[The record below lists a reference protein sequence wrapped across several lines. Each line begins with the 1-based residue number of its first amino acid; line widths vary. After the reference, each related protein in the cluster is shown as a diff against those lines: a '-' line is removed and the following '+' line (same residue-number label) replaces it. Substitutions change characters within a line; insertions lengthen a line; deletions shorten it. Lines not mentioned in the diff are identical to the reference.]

1 MRRREFITLVGTAA
15 MLPLAAHAQRPALP
29 VVGFLSGRSLASDA
43 HLAAAF
49 RQGLSETGHI
59 DGKSV
64 SIEFRWADGQS
75 DRLPALA
82 ADLVRRQ
89 VAVIFAGAVEVQI
102 RALNAAVATI
112 PTVFATG
119 GDPVELGLGASFN
132 RPGGNATA
140 VTVLT
145 DALWP
150 KRLELLRELS
160 APATAVALLV
170 NPDRPQ
176 SPAAVRELQAAARG
190 IGQSVLVVN
199 VRTEADFDNAFATL
213 EAGKGRRADRRGR
226 RDLPEPTRKTRRAG
240 GAACGAGNLRPARIR
255 RRRRPDEL
263 RRQHG
268 RPIPAIRHLR
278 GPDSQGRQARGP
290 AVPAADQVRAHH
302 QPQDRQGARSHCSAD
317 HANDRRRGDRV
328 AETIAAAHD
337 RCWHKA
343 DMPMAP
349 SNVRF
354 RGNSGHGADRTE
366 RPLMTDAVEKGF

>member
-1 MRRREFITLVGTAA
+1 MRRREFITLGTAA

-59 DGKSV
+59 DGQSV
-64 SIEFRWADGQS
+64 SIEFRWADGQL

-89 VAVIFAGAVEVQI
+89 VAVIFAGAVDVQI
-102 RALNAAVATI
+102 QTLNAFISTTPI
-112 PTVFATG
+112 VFATG

-160 APATAVALLV
+160 APAAAVAVLV

-176 SPAAVRELQAAARG
+176 SHPRSE
-190 IGQSVLVVN
+190 
-199 VRTEADFDNAFATL
+199 T
-213 EAGKGRRADRRGR
+213 
-226 RDLPEPTRKTRRAG
+226 
-240 GAACGAGNLRPARIR
+240 C
-255 RRRRPDEL
+255 RRRPAAS
-263 RRQHG
+263 G
-268 RPIPAIRHLR
+268 RA
-278 GPDSQGRQARGP
+278 
-290 AVPAADQVRAHH
+290 
-302 QPQDRQGARSHCSAD
+302 CS
-317 HANDRRRGDRV
+317 
-328 AETIAAAHD
+328 
-337 RCWHKA
+337 C
-343 DMPMAP
+343 
-349 SNVRF
+349 
-354 RGNSGHGADRTE
+354 
-366 RPLMTDAVEKGF
+366 